1 MFIVPLF
8 PALFANRLLA
18 DRTSHT
24 RGSAPLLPILCTQ
37 FSSELLSVTHPA
49 ITPRYHPKT
58 HPHVGTLIRRHTCS
72 AFVLHSYFCF
82 LRQWMRNT
90 CGDSLQTKKT
100 FVAIAWDKRVLSHK
114 VRSFVWFTIPLE
126 TNSVVHYRQCQI
138 YLKVVTARMV
148 IQISFPLFWSHVTF
162 DKKTHH
168 NIRCVDY
175 PVQCPEENSQVV
187 SICADC
193 RRVVCTIPI
202 ISVNGIVISD
212 VIRLHLWSN
221 NSISCTFPS
230 EKRLWTVKSSLRP
243 TLLFERNDTCFLSFR
258 VVHCR

>member
-18 DRTSHT
+18 DWTSHS
-24 RGSAPLLPILCTQ
+24 RCSACLPPLLCTQ

-58 HPHVGTLIRRHTCS
+58 HPHVGTLICRHTCS

-82 LRQWMRNT
+82 LRRWMRNT
-90 CGDSLQTKKT
+90 CGDSIQTKKT
-100 FVAIAWDKRVLSHK
+100 FVAIAWDEMVLSHK

-138 YLKVVTARMV
+138 YLKVVMARMV
-148 IQISFPLFWSHVTF
+148 IQILFPLFLSNVTF

-175 PVQCPEENSQVV
+175 PVQCPAENSQVV
-187 SICADC
+187 SI
-193 RRVVCTIPI
+193 I
-202 ISVNGIVISD
+202 ISVNGIVISN
-212 VIRLHLWSN
+212 VIRLRLWSS
-221 NSISCTFPS
+221 NSIACTF
-230 EKRLWTVKSSLRP
+230 SS
-243 TLLFERNDTCFLSFR
+243 DTPLDCQIDNLSNF
-258 VVHCR
+258 VI